1 MSDPLLM
8 ECPMSIRKSLTAAR
22 QVWNSPVGPA
32 IFMGGA
38 VLAAVMAVGFSNM
51 FHIGATLGENAD
63 IIDSAVPNLVAA
75 THTTPGRARQILD
88 SQWSDFQKVGPLT
101 LGPGARGTTKITWTI
116 SPGYSCLRFLDALHR
131 SDALLTHTA
140 IQQDGVRGDG
150 ADRKMGCT
158 PSDTF
163 TLTAM

>member
-1 MSDPLLM
+1 
-8 ECPMSIRKSLTAAR
+8 MSIRASLITAR
-22 QVWNSPVGPA
+22 QAWNSPVGPA

-38 VLAAVMAVGFSNM
+38 VLATVMAVGFSNM
-51 FHIGATLGENAD
+51 FHIGATLGENAA

-75 THTTPGRARQILD
+75 TQATPDRARQILAA
-88 SQWSDFQKVGPLT
+88 QWADFQKVGLLT
-101 LGPGARGTTKITWTI
+101 LAPGARGTTKITWTI

-131 SDALLTHTA
+131 SEALIRHTA
-140 IQQDGVRGDG
+140 IQQDVMRGDG
-150 ADRKMGCT
+150 VDRKMGCT